1 MERYRNPDRDPLP
14 LVSPTHELERQRLAE
29 ATEAFLA
36 KGGQVQQVGFQM
48 KNAPEL
54 WVINPKKTPVYS
66 HLFVR
71 PEEEPLRAKAQPAPI
86 VGQAEPVQ
94 LLQAELPV
102 PQPVVMKSRRAGLTS
117 GQLAARLMVQ
127 AALGAAPGAAAKA
140 VGIGEKQ
147 ARQIARDFRITFRKQ
162 R

>member
-1 MERYRNPDRDPLP
+1 MQRYHNSERDPLP
-14 LVSPTHELERQRLAE
+14 LVSPLHELERQRLAE

-36 KGGQVQQVGFQM
+36 KGGQVQQVGYQM
-48 KNAPEL
+48 KNAPDL
-54 WVINPKKTPVYS
+54 WVINAKKTPVYA

-71 PEEEPLRAKAQPAPI
+71 PEEEPLRAKAKPAP
-86 VGQAEPVQ
+86 VVVQAEPVQ
-94 LLQAELPV
+94 LLQAELPA
-102 PQPVVMKSRRAGLTS
+102 PQPVVIKSRRAGLTL

-127 AALGAAPGAAAKA
+127 AGLGASPGEAAKA